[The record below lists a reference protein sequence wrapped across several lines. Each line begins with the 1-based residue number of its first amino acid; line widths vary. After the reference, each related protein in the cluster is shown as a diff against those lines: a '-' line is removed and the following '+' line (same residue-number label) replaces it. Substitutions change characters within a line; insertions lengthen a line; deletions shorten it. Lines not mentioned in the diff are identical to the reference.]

1 MILQDWYDYSVKVVT
16 YIEIIFNEKEKVQC
30 AMDGRKIPNRV
41 VVFFFQDEAQVL
53 N

>member
-1 MILQDWYDYSVKVVT
+1 MRTDYSVKVVT

-30 AMDGRKIPNRV
+30 AMDGRKVPNRV
-41 VVFFFQDEAQVL
+41 FFQDEAQVL